1 MAPLIH
7 KWLYPYKCFFI
18 FTKTHTLNIID
29 IHFSV
34 KLSVWKQVVQG
45 HSKAHGPYPRMIKGL
60 FMHQPRS
67 NMWAK
72 TEERRCEDHSD
83 LD

>member
-45 HSKAHGPYPRMIKGL
+45 HSKAHGPCPRMI
-60 FMHQPRS
+60 
-67 NMWAK
+67 
-72 TEERRCEDHSD
+72 
-83 LD
+83 